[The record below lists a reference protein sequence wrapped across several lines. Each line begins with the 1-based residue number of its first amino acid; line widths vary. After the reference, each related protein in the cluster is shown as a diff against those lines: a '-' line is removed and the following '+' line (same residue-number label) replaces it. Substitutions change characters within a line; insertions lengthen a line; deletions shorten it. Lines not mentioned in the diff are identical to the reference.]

1 MDNRNLLVG
10 LYNED
15 NTYRFGWGHSVR
27 MRALGSAL
35 ELLGVKVQYK
45 PSRHVD
51 LPDIAVL
58 DYCSKDRFDWE
69 AVPRGSKTVFLV
81 AAGHE
86 IIGDVVAAHDLVV
99 YQGPDCLVP
108 QSLIQ
113 RYRSK
118 ILRGF
123 ENVILRP
130 EFARPPTTTKRSGVA
145 VYFGNGVPVPFEL
158 AVFTDLN
165 DRCGRNVY
173 RVAGTGGAVVDILDQ
188 VTAFVGTMGMVAY
201 EAIARGLR
209 PYLYSVDQDHH
220 STVAALASLGLAIDL
235 GFVDTKHVPEFPLV
249 PLRGG
254 LLPDSSPIDGGGAT
268 RVAKRILETRD
279 EW

>member
-81 AAGHE
+81 AAGPE
-86 IIGDVVAAHDLVV
+86 IIGGVAAAHH
-99 YQGPDCLVP
+99 
-108 QSLIQ
+108 
-113 RYRSK
+113 
-118 ILRGF
+118 
-123 ENVILRP
+123 
-130 EFARPPTTTKRSGVA
+130 
-145 VYFGNGVPVPFEL
+145 L
-158 AVFTDLN
+158 AVHQ
-165 DRCGRNVY
+165 
-173 RVAGTGGAVVDILDQ
+173 GADWVVHPTLC
-188 VTAFVGTMGMVAY
+188 
-201 EAIARGLR
+201 
-209 PYLYSVDQDHH
+209 
-220 STVAALASLGLAIDL
+220 
-235 GFVDTKHVPEFPLV
+235 
-249 PLRGG
+249 
-254 LLPDSSPIDGGGAT
+254 
-268 RVAKRILETRD
+268 
-279 EW
+279 